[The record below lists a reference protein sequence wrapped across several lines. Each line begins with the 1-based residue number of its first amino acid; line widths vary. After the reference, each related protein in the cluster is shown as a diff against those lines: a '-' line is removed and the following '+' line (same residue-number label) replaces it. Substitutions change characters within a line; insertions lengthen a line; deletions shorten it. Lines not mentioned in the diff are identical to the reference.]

1 MIMVTVVEDNTVVAV
16 ETETMI
22 ETVAVETM
30 TMVEVAT
37 MAKGWPV
44 S

>member
-1 MIMVTVVEDNTVVAV
+1 MVAVAEDNTVVAV
-16 ETETMI
+16 ETVTMI

-37 MAKGWPV
+37 MAKAWPV